1 LFLYSQTI
9 STSNSS
15 LTPPSSD
22 ISAIL
27 PLPSSLPVPYCPFLL
42 PILLSLL
49 INPFFLVIQLFLPFC
64 FYSIPSPN
72 STFPVPKSSFPPSL
86 YILLP
91 LYTNHYIFCFV
102 FYSESRFGEL
112 FLSLY
117 SLVSSRTVAYFLTCL
132 HCKKYSHSPLR
143 HYTSSYHFYLLN
155 PLISPLIHHTF
166 PIPLPQTLQKLSF
179 THTHTFMF
187 NFAPLIS
194 NKLVP
199 NSHVPSINQLHPYL
213 ISGRNSTYSYL
224 SGSLY
229 CNVSFLDYSVALE
242 SVLQTSFAIAA
253 SLVVMTSLVSVLA
266 SSGPASSSTESD
278 SFSLGSRGSLNA
290 ISDTPPIWPFDDK
303 LFNT

>member
-27 PLPSSLPVPYCPFLL
+27 PLSSSLRYYQFLP

-72 STFPVPKSSFPPSL
+72 STFPVPKSSFTPSL

-102 FYSESRFGEL
+102 FSSESRFGEL
-112 FLSLY
+112 FPSLY
-117 SLVSSRTVAYFLTCL
+117 SPVSSRTVYYFLTCL
-132 HCKKYSHSPLR
+132 YCKKYSHSPLR
-143 HYTSSYHFYLLN
+143 RYTASFHLYLSNLV
-155 PLISPLIHHTF
+155 ISPLIHHTF
-166 PIPLPQTLQKLSF
+166 PIPLPQSLQKLSF
-179 THTHTFMF
+179 THTHPFMF
-187 NFAPLIS
+187 NFAPLPL

-199 NSHVPSINQLHPYL
+199 NSHVPSINKLHPYL

-224 SGSLY
+224 SGCLY

-242 SVLQTSFAIAA
+242 SVLRTSFAIAA

-266 SSGPASSSTESD
+266 SSLPASSSTDSD

-290 ISDTPPIWPFDDK
+290 ISDNPPIWLFDDK